1 MEEIKALIIEN
12 NKESAQELED
22 IMQRLGCKISVVD
35 NARDGLSLLNKGYF
49 SVVLTELNMPQM
61 NGTEI
66 TQEVMQVSPET
77 TVLTITPT
85 ASIDAAIETMD
96 KGAYGYVICPFHPTE
111 IRIMVERAIE
121 RSYLLKRA
129 HERIYYKR
137 LSIKDPLTGIY
148 NKRHLINQLQERIVM
163 LRERLDGKFSL
174 LMIDVDGFKKYNDT
188 KGHPAGDDLLKKLSQ
203 LLCDGTRGKDQV
215 FRYGGEEFTVILD
228 RADKKVAASV
238 GNRLRATVEAKLPI
252 TISLGLST
260 FPEDAKDADTLIG
273 RADKALY
280 LAKNSGKNRLCIA

>member
-1 MEEIKALIIEN
+1 
-12 NKESAQELED
+12 
-22 IMQRLGCKISVVD
+22 
-35 NARDGLSLLNKGYF
+35 
-49 SVVLTELNMPQM
+49 
-61 NGTEI
+61 
-66 TQEVMQVSPET
+66 
-77 TVLTITPT
+77 
-85 ASIDAAIETMD
+85 
-96 KGAYGYVICPFHPTE
+96 
-111 IRIMVERAIE
+111 
-121 RSYLLKRA
+121 
-129 HERIYYKR
+129 
-137 LSIKDPLTGIY
+137 
-148 NKRHLINQLQERIVM
+148 
-163 LRERLDGKFSL
+163 
-174 LMIDVDGFKKYNDT
+174 MIDVDGFKKYNDT